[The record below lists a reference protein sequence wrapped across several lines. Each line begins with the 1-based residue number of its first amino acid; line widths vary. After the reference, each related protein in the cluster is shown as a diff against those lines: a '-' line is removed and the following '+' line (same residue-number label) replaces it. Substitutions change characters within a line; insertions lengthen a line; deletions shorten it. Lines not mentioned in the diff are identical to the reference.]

1 VLFSRRD
8 HLQKITCWLM
18 ACKNIG
24 SFVHIFVEVL
34 FLIFISYPNK
44 ERRRMFICGV
54 SVTPKVS
61 QVLGELTT
69 RIEME
74 SAECK

>member
-1 VLFSRRD
+1 
-8 HLQKITCWLM
+8 M
-18 ACKNIG
+18 
-24 SFVHIFVEVL
+24 HIFVEVL
-34 FLIFISYPNK
+34 FPVFISYPNK

-61 QVLGELTT
+61 QVLGELIA

-74 SAECK
+74 NGECK